1 MIKMRQELKKEF
13 ADRMIRSNRSELVV
27 ILYELIFA
35 YFDDVR
41 EDFEK
46 EDWEATKMDL
56 DNAERVIRRLMDDL
70 NFQYPIS
77 KQFFSLY
84 HYSLKELS
92 KIRIK
97 KNIDPLADVEK
108 ILRNLYNSF
117 VEIAKND
124 HSPALMR
131 NVEQVTVGLTYGK
144 NNIQEIYS
152 DLDNKRGYY
161 V

>member
-13 ADRMIRSNRSELVV
+13 ADRMIRSNRSELIV

-41 EDFEK
+41 EDFEQG
-46 EDWEATKMDL
+46 DWEATKRDL

-70 NFQYPIS
+70 NFLYPIS

-84 HYSLKELS
+84 HFSLKELS

-97 KNIDPLADVEK
+97 KNIEPLADVEK
-108 ILRNLYNSF
+108 ILRNLYDSF
-117 VEIAKND
+117 AEIAKND
-124 HSPALMR
+124 HSPAIMK

-152 DLDNKRGYY
+152 DLDNKRGFY

>member
-1 MIKMRQELKKEF
+1 MKQELKKEF

-27 ILYELIFA
+27 ILYELTFA

-41 EDFEK
+41 ESFK
-46 EDWEATKMDL
+46 NGDWENAKKDL

-84 HYSLKELS
+84 HFSLKEMA

-97 KNIDPLADVEK
+97 KNIEPLTYVEK
-108 ILRNLYNSF
+108 ILRNLYDGF

-124 HSPALMR
+124 HSPAIMQ

-152 DLDNKRGYY
+152 NLDGKRGYY